1 MLYYIIYPSK
11 VSLISYGINT
21 FVNTL
26 STTNPNLSIDL
37 QPLPRTNTPS
47 NTIVIFASISG
58 NAMNQHFRAPCIVV
72 ALPWISI
79 DIQYLKPTTA
89 RPHDIFILVV
99 SIIGSCRLFPSPPPR
114 SRPAPPFS
122 LLIQNSNKRRRSSID
137 DGRSRTGEIIPTC
150 HLPPPAVEI
159 VRNIPHSRQQ
169 ALES

>member
-1 MLYYIIYPSK
+1 MLYYIIYRYK

-72 ALPWISI
+72 ALPF
-79 DIQYLKPTTA
+79 DIQYLEPMTA
-89 RPHDIFILVV
+89 HPHDIFILIVI
-99 SIIGSCRLFPSPPPR
+99 IIGSCRLFPSPPPR

-150 HLPPPAVEI
+150 HLPPT
-159 VRNIPHSRQQ
+159 Q
-169 ALES
+169 